1 MRMGYKI
8 LYHPHVKEKDIPRI
22 DTSVRKRIR
31 GALEDRLLSEPEK
44 YSEPLRKTLK
54 GYRKLRVGDYRVVLR
69 IESGTVFILGI
80 CHRRDVYTRVKRRY
94 R

>member
-31 GALEDRLLSEPEK
+31 WAIEERLLSEPEK
-44 YSEPLRKTLK
+44 YSDPLRKTLK

-69 IESGTVFILGI
+69 IEGNSVFILGI
-80 CHRRDVYTRVKRRY
+80 YHRRDVYTRAESRIR
-94 R
+94 